1 MTLDLSATAAKLLR
15 KLGSNNFFVIDRAEP
30 EYDLDTG
37 LPIGGETETRTQV
50 FGALVGYSQPLI
62 DGTNIMTG
70 DKRLLLEPSAP
81 YQYGMIIEALGDE
94 YSVVAD
100 NTVNP
105 SGVIQVI
112 DLQIRP
118 Q

>member
-1 MTLDLSATAAKLLR
+1 MGLDLSDVATELLR
-15 KLGSNNFFVIDRAEP
+15 ELGGDNFFVIDKSET
-30 EYDLDTG
+30 EYDLVTG

-50 FGALVGYSQPLI
+50 FGALVGYSQSLI

-70 DKRLLLEPSAP
+70 DKRLLLEPGAP
-81 YQYGMIIEALGDE
+81 YKYGMIIEALGDE

-105 SGVIQVI
+105 SGIIQVI